1 MRKDHFQAP
10 APAQHFATVDDKLEE
25 LSKDARRMAY
35 EQDCLK
41 LTRDV
46 AQLGC
51 LYQEEVKSERSDK
64 MKKVLHLKHQNRLGA
79 SSINHFMDLNL
90 RFVAGRMGE
99 LEAAADKAG
108 SDQTDP
114 QEIETGVK
122 LLMCVVMT
130 HDGLVSKSQVRF
142 IL

>member
-10 APAQHFATVDDKLEE
+10 APTQQFATVDDKLEE

-51 LYQEEVKSERSDK
+51 LFQEEVKSERSDK
-64 MKKVLHLKHQNRLGA
+64 LKKVLHLKHQNRLGA

-122 LLMCVVMT
+122 LFISSFKISSSIC
-130 HDGLVSKSQVRF
+130 LVTS
-142 IL
+142 L